1 MQNATIWF
9 RAGLGMQVLLAGLV
23 IVLAVIYYRKD
34 SRGRMLLL
42 ARLLSWGMAAVI
54 AVNVVMIAGLLFTM
68 QQFGLSH
75 SRLFVV
81 NLVVIGLMSV
91 LEMALLLGFGFC
103 YRQLLGLAVRGDRS
117 LILVKQCCRGNR
129 MLAGF
134 CAVRLIEPLIQ
145 AAAIQFFPITEIDAL
160 AFSSINL
167 KFEFP
172 SLPLLDWGLLLIVAL
187 ILEAFLKRYIP
198 MSSERLN
205 REEEGEESQGDKVQS
220 FEVDSGKS

>member
-1 MQNATIWF
+1 MQKAMVWF

-81 NLVVIGLMSV
+81 NLVVIGLIGG
-91 LEMALLLGFGFC
+91 LEMAL
-103 YRQLLGLAVRGDRS
+103 
-117 LILVKQCCRGNR
+117 
-129 MLAGF
+129 
-134 CAVRLIEPLIQ
+134 
-145 AAAIQFFPITEIDAL
+145 
-160 AFSSINL
+160 
-167 KFEFP
+167 
-172 SLPLLDWGLLLIVAL
+172 
-187 ILEAFLKRYIP
+187 
-198 MSSERLN
+198 
-205 REEEGEESQGDKVQS
+205 
-220 FEVDSGKS
+220 

>member
-1 MQNATIWF
+1 MQEAMVWF

-134 CAVRLIEPLIQ
+134 CAVRLLSLIH
-145 AAAIQFFPITEIDAL
+145 I
-160 AFSSINL
+160 
-167 KFEFP
+167 
-172 SLPLLDWGLLLIVAL
+172 
-187 ILEAFLKRYIP
+187 
-198 MSSERLN
+198 
-205 REEEGEESQGDKVQS
+205 
-220 FEVDSGKS
+220 

>member
-91 LEMALLLGFGFC
+91 LKWLC
-103 YRQLLGLAVRGDRS
+103 YWVSVFVTDNCWGWQSA
-117 LILVKQCCRGNR
+117 
-129 MLAGF
+129 
-134 CAVRLIEPLIQ
+134 
-145 AAAIQFFPITEIDAL
+145 EID
-160 AFSSINL
+160 
-167 KFEFP
+167 
-172 SLPLLDWGLLLIVAL
+172 
-187 ILEAFLKRYIP
+187 R
-198 MSSERLN
+198 
-205 REEEGEESQGDKVQS
+205 
-220 FEVDSGKS
+220 